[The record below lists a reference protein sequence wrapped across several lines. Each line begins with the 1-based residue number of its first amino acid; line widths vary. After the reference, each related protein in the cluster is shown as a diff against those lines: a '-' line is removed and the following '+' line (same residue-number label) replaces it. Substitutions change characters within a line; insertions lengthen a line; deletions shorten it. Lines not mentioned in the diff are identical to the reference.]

1 MIISLPFLLL
11 MRTIAHRSFL
21 ILLTAWLLVSSV
33 GVAWSQA
40 TCLFTGIQKLSWAN
54 EKPLNNS
61 RKSEIKRSP
70 CFHYKHFQL
79 KNSSAFGVKKHS
91 IYLLP
96 PIEGAFLATVF
107 KPSFVWNT
115 NVDLTTLFIPVS
127 QSVRRAH
134 LQIYRI

>member
-1 MIISLPFLLL
+1 MPFLLL

-61 RKSEIKRSP
+61 QKSEIKRSP

-79 KNSSAFGVKKHS
+79 KNSSAFGAKKHS

-96 PIEGAFLATVF
+96 HIQRACQTTEF
-107 KPSFVWNT
+107 KPSFVWNG
-115 NVDLTTLFIPVS
+115 NDDVSTLFIPVS

>member
-1 MIISLPFLLL
+1 

-79 KNSSAFGVKKHS
+79 KNSSAFGAKKHS

-96 PIEGAFLATVF
+96 NIQRAYQTNEF
-107 KPSFVWNT
+107 KPSFVWNGNDDVST
-115 NVDLTTLFIPVS
+115 SFIPVS

>member
-1 MIISLPFLLL
+1 

-61 RKSEIKRSP
+61 WKSEIKRSP
-70 CFHYKHFQL
+70 CFRYKHFQL
-79 KNSSAFGVKKHS
+79 KNSSAFRAKRHS
-91 IYLLP
+91 ICLLP
-96 PIEGAFLATVF
+96 HIQRTFLSKDI
-107 KPSFVWNT
+107 KPSFIWNT
-115 NVDLTTLFIPVS
+115 NVDLSTLYVPVS

>member
-1 MIISLPFLLL
+1 MI
-11 MRTIAHRSFL
+11 MRNIAHRCFL

-79 KNSSAFGVKKHS
+79 KNSSAFGAKKHS
-91 IYLLP
+91 ICLLLH
-96 PIEGAFLATVF
+96 IQRTFLSTEI
-107 KPSFVWNT
+107 KPSFIWNT
-115 NVDLTTLFIPVS
+115 NVDLSTLYVPVS
-127 QSVRRAH
+127 QSVRLAH

>member
-1 MIISLPFLLL
+1 
-11 MRTIAHRSFL
+11 MRAIAHRSFL

-40 TCLFTGIQKLSWAN
+40 TCLFTGIQKHSWAN
-54 EKPLNNS
+54 EKPLKNS

-79 KNSSAFGVKKHS
+79 KHSSAFGAKKHS

-96 PIEGAFLATVF
+96 HIQRDTLKTEF
-107 KPSFVWNT
+107 KSLFVWNGYDDVIT
-115 NVDLTTLFIPVS
+115 FFIPLS

-134 LQIYRI
+134 FQNYRI

>member
-1 MIISLPFLLL
+1 ML
-11 MRTIAHRSFL
+11 MRNIAHRCFL

-54 EKPLNNS
+54 EKPLNYS

-79 KNSSAFGVKKHS
+79 KNSPAFGAKKHS
-91 IYLLP
+91 ICLLP
-96 PIEGAFLATVF
+96 HIQRTFLSTEI
-107 KPSFVWNT
+107 KPSFIWNK
-115 NVDLTTLFIPVS
+115 NVDLSTLYVPVS